1 MTRVGFEPTKLTQEI
16 LSLSPLTARESCHM
30 LQPGIGPG
38 STAWKAVM
46 LPLHHCSKNVN
57 SCYRFKETLTVGIE
71 HENHSK

>member
-1 MTRVGFEPTKLTQEI
+1 MTRVGFEPTKLAQEI

-46 LPLHHCSKNVN
+46 LPLHHCSK
-57 SCYRFKETLTVGIE
+57 TLTVGIE
-71 HENHSK
+71 PTREITLG